1 MENLKPVHQMCD
13 GMELTPAEKA
23 EIKKAKDDELE
34 PGLKSNEA
42 GRREPHTPY
51 DPAEYADT
59 INEFLK

>member
-1 MENLKPVHQMCD
+1 MCD
-13 GMELTPAEKA
+13 GMELTPAEEA

-42 GRREPHTPY
+42 GRRQPHTEY
-51 DPAEYADT
+51 DPEEFADT